1 MSIYIAKH
9 YWKNN
14 ENSTWEYHK
23 KIEKKLFNY
32 LKDNYQLFTKER
44 KTVIKRD
51 KKIIYLCYEDTVDVY
66 NRPITNITF
75 FISNKEQN
83 IELCQEVYQNLEIIE
98 KEKNNK
104 VAYILIFLVLFII
117 LFSTFVNEEES
128 VNKKLAT
135 KKNLTTT
142 VVPKNENINLNTLPT
157 TINNES
163 DFNTLSKKLKKLTE
177 LNNEQVKLLRSLY
190 KEYATVLISMN
201 IQLKLMRNNKI
212 SKYIYLS
219 IDGQKYKED
228 ESFSIQ
234 SKIYKLDILTHKKN
248 IFRDEIKI
256 EGQLEITKNDLIE
269 LYNGKEIKQR
279 INKTYFITLSRAGE
293 FHGK

>member
-75 FISNKEQN
+75 FISNKEQS

-117 LFSTFVNEEES
+117 LFSTFVNKEES

-201 IQLKLMRNNKI
+201 IKLKLMRNNKI

>member
-51 KKIIYLCYEDTVDVY
+51 KKIIYLCYEDTVDIY

-75 FISNKEQN
+75 FISNKEQS
-83 IELCQEVYQNLEIIE
+83 IELCQEVYHNLEIIE

-201 IQLKLMRNNKI
+201 IKLKLMRNNKI

>member
-75 FISNKEQN
+75 FISNKEQS

-201 IQLKLMRNNKI
+201 IKLKLMRNNKI

>member
-51 KKIIYLCYEDTVDVY
+51 KKIIYLCYEDTIDVY

-75 FISNKEQN
+75 FISNKEQS

-201 IQLKLMRNNKI
+201 IKLKLMRNNKI

-234 SKIYKLDILTHKKN
+234 SKIYKLDILIHKKN

>member
-75 FISNKEQN
+75 FISNKEQS

>member
-44 KTVIKRD
+44 RTVINRD

-75 FISNKEQN
+75 FISNKEQS

-104 VAYILIFLVLFII
+104 VAYILIFLLLFII
-117 LFSTFVNEEES
+117 LFSTFFNEEES
-128 VNKKLAT
+128 VNKKLST
-135 KKNLTTT
+135 KK
-142 VVPKNENINLNTLPT
+142 KLND
-157 TINNES
+157 NCS
-163 DFNTLSKKLKKLTE
+163 S
-177 LNNEQVKLLRSLY
+177 
-190 KEYATVLISMN
+190 
-201 IQLKLMRNNKI
+201 
-212 SKYIYLS
+212 
-219 IDGQKYKED
+219 
-228 ESFSIQ
+228 
-234 SKIYKLDILTHKKN
+234 
-248 IFRDEIKI
+248 
-256 EGQLEITKNDLIE
+256 
-269 LYNGKEIKQR
+269 
-279 INKTYFITLSRAGE
+279 
-293 FHGK
+293 

>member
-51 KKIIYLCYEDTVDVY
+51 KKIIYLCYEDTIDVY

-75 FISNKEQN
+75 FISNKEQS
-83 IELCQEVYQNLEIIE
+83 IELCQEVYHNLEIIE

>member
-75 FISNKEQN
+75 FISNKEQS
-83 IELCQEVYQNLEIIE
+83 IELCQEVYHNLEIIE

-201 IQLKLMRNNKI
+201 IKLKLMRNNKI

>member
-201 IQLKLMRNNKI
+201 IKLKLMRNNKI

>member
-44 KTVIKRD
+44 RTVINRD

-75 FISNKEQN
+75 FISNKEQS

-104 VAYILIFLVLFII
+104 VAYILIFLLLFII
-117 LFSTFVNEEES
+117 LFSTFFNEEES
-128 VNKKLAT
+128 VNKKLST

-142 VVPKNENINLNTLPT
+142 VVPKNENINLSTLPT

-177 LNNEQVKLLRSLY
+177 LNNEQVKLLRNLY
-190 KEYATVLISMN
+190 KEYATVLTSMN
-201 IQLKLMRNNKI
+201 IQLKLMKNNKI
-212 SKYIYLS
+212 SKYIYLG

-228 ESFSIQ
+228 ESFLIQ
-234 SKIYKLDILTHKKN
+234 SKVYKLNILIYEKN
-248 IFRDEIKI
+248 IFRDELRS

-269 LYNGKEIKQR
+269 LYNKKEIRRK
-279 INKTYFITLSRAGE
+279 INRDYFISLRGE
-293 FHGK
+293 FNGK

>member
-75 FISNKEQN
+75 FISNKEHS

-201 IQLKLMRNNKI
+201 IKLKLMRNNKI

-234 SKIYKLDILTHKKN
+234 SKIYKLDILIHKKN
-248 IFRDEIKI
+248 IFRDEINI
-256 EGQLEITKNDLIE
+256 ESQLEITKNDLIE

>member
-14 ENSTWEYHK
+14 ENSTWEHHK

-75 FISNKEQN
+75 FISNKEQS

-201 IQLKLMRNNKI
+201 IQLKLMKNNKI
-212 SKYIYLS
+212 SKYI
-219 IDGQKYKED
+219 
-228 ESFSIQ
+228 
-234 SKIYKLDILTHKKN
+234 
-248 IFRDEIKI
+248 
-256 EGQLEITKNDLIE
+256 
-269 LYNGKEIKQR
+269 
-279 INKTYFITLSRAGE
+279 
-293 FHGK
+293 

>member
-51 KKIIYLCYEDTVDVY
+51 KKIIYLCYEDTIDVY

-75 FISNKEQN
+75 FISNKEQS